1 MGIFD
6 SVMDGLQQQAA
17 GAIAAKLGIDP
28 SMAQSAI
35 EALTKNHAG
44 SGNTVEQSA
53 QQTGISP
60 DILTQI
66 VSQVGGTGGLGGA
79 TARFATLIWRE
90 ATSTHGAAPSAL
102 ASVFSTPGPAASSTR
117 PAPQHPSQVPTSRAS
132 AADASAPSMADEG
145 AAL

>member
-66 VSQVGGTGGLGGA
+66 VSQVGGTGGLGALVGA
-79 TARFATLIWRE
+79 MT
-90 ATSTHGAAPSAL
+90 GAGAPVQDPNLPDA
-102 ASVFSTPGPAASSTR
+102 
-117 PAPQHPSQVPTSRAS
+117 PAPAGGGLGGILAGLGGLGGV
-132 AADASAPSMADEG
+132 AAAIDRDGDGNPMDEIADIAG
-145 AAL
+145 GLFGKK